1 MRPPP
6 LQSPARRLP
15 ALPPSGGPHVVW
27 VPDGVLVLGQSR
39 GMVSTS
45 ALCLRFKHPGR
56 RLDMLI
62 WEACALRHSC
72 RHLLA
77 KGGFRLCQEPCII
90 VLYTYI
96 IYFPRRVRV
105 RGARVILREG
115 SSTSGADKT
124 RTKRSLRVK
133 RASSGTSPPPPTC
146 SLQTGQCSGTWSRP
160 VAVSRPCQQDQAAK
174 RSNRRESPSSVWSR
188 HSGAAWRVLTKLR
201 VNLGLT
207 IATMAE

>member
-1 MRPPP
+1 MGAGWR
-6 LQSPARRLP
+6 
-15 ALPPSGGPHVVW
+15 SGAWPK
-27 VPDGVLVLGQSR
+27 SR
-39 GMVSTS
+39 HG
-45 ALCLRFKHPGR
+45 LHPGR

-72 RHLLA
+72 RDLLA

-133 RASSGTSPPPPTC
+133 RELGDLAAAAHLQSTDGTVFRDMVTTRGRVPAMSARSGGQALKQERVPELRLEPTQWC
-146 SLQTGQCSGTWSRP
+146 GVEG
-160 VAVSRPCQQDQAAK
+160 ADQAARK
-174 RSNRRESPSSVWSR
+174 PGAPHRYHGRVASWQGCLCCVWPFAR
-188 HSGAAWRVLTKLR
+188 PGCDHHH
-201 VNLGLT
+201 
-207 IATMAE
+207 

>member
-1 MRPPP
+1 M
-6 LQSPARRLP
+6 
-15 ALPPSGGPHVVW
+15 VW

-133 RASSGTSPPPPTC
+133 RELGDLAAAAHLQSTGGTVRRSMDTISGRATS
-146 SLQTGQCSGTWSRP
+146 L
-160 VAVSRPCQQDQAAK
+160 
-174 RSNRRESPSSVWSR
+174 
-188 HSGAAWRVLTKLR
+188 
-201 VNLGLT
+201 
-207 IATMAE
+207 